1 MIGCVQQ
8 RLSRSKG
15 MPYYQRLDTGETA
28 WRSPLTPARAAGS
41 VRIHGANPAA
51 QSVASE
57 SGQRY
62 AVGCFLVIPARIPCG
77 HGAGANAPAVPARSL
92 LDSAQLQ
99 VLPGQVEM
107 AAVGGIQIYA
117 EAKRAG
123 GMGVGGASSVWIAQ
137 EIATTGESGGGSR
150 GGSSGGGGGR
160 ARIPYDS
167 NTGQVRLYTLND
179 EIYTVPPLLLHSN
192 IT

>member
-1 MIGCVQQ
+1 MVGCVQQ

-15 MPYYQRLDTGETA
+15 IPYYQRLDTGETA
-28 WRSPLTPARAAGS
+28 WRQPLTPARAAGT
-41 VRIHGANPAA
+41 VRIHGADPAA

-57 SGQRY
+57 SGRRY
-62 AVGCFLVIPARIPCG
+62 AVGCFLVIPARMPCS
-77 HGAGANAPAVPARSL
+77 HSAGLNAQ
-92 LDSAQLQ
+92 LDSAQL
-99 VLPGQVEM
+99 LPGQVDL
-107 AAVGGIQIYA
+107 AAVGGIRIYV

-137 EIATTGESGGGSR
+137 ETVTTGESGGGSR

-167 NTGQVRLYTLND
+167 NTGQVR
-179 EIYTVPPLLLHSN
+179 
-192 IT
+192 